1 MIFDADRLDLC
12 SGHEIGLFRVMEKS
26 WRKSGEQLM
35 WAGFDVKVNES
46 RLAGVLGGSVDLASR
61 HVEQL
66 GTL

>member
-1 MIFDADRLDLC
+1 
-12 SGHEIGLFRVMEKS
+12 
-26 WRKSGEQLM
+26 M

-46 RLAGVLGGSVDLASR
+46 RLAGVLGGSVVLASR